1 MYISTIPEIR
11 LQSKTYYACMLYK
24 KNKKKTLHTAPSIHT
39 HGGNEDLE
47 KVTDWVSA
55 TIMWSVNVE
64 ICCFQVHPRN
74 SYLQIGQSLFRL
86 VMHLSRKQ
94 NLEVHS

>member
-1 MYISTIPEIR
+1 MHACYIYI
-11 LQSKTYYACMLYK
+11 K
-24 KNKKKTLHTAPSIHT
+24 KMHTAPS

-94 NLEVHS
+94 NLEVHSNEIPQSMFSVLQRTI